1 MRQLLVFQM
10 QAIESG
16 HLTAETL
23 VCCVLATGWI
33 CDQRGFRSDMNAE
46 RINLA
51 LSTIRNIE
59 ITYALP
65 IVEKSRKAQQIAEKL
80 IQGEC
85 LEQEEEQYLLSK
97 VDPDEDKLAC

>member
-1 MRQLLVFQM
+1 M
-10 QAIESG
+10 
-16 HLTAETL
+16 TAETL

-46 RINLA
+46 RINQA

-65 IVEKSRKAQQIAEKL
+65 IAEKSRKAQQIAEKL
-80 IQGEC
+80 ILGEN
-85 LEQEEEQYLLSK
+85 LVEEEEQYLLSR
-97 VDPDEDKLAC
+97 VDPE

>member
-1 MRQLLVFQM
+1 
-10 QAIESG
+10 
-16 HLTAETL
+16 
-23 VCCVLATGWI
+23 
-33 CDQRGFRSDMNAE
+33 MNAE